1 MLGTTGGKSICLRMC
16 TAEQISRMGY
26 GWMVVL
32 VWMEEV
38 PGCCRLNIQFKGLE
52 NKHKTNSR
60 KENFKINING
70 SRDGWKVRQ
79 SEPKFNKGRDGSYS
93 SLSLK

>member
-1 MLGTTGGKSICLRMC
+1 
-16 TAEQISRMGY
+16 MGY

-38 PGCCRLNIQFKGLE
+38 LGCCRLNIQFKGLE
-52 NKHKTNSR
+52 NKYKINSR

-79 SEPKFNKGRDGSYS
+79 SEFKFNKGRDGFYFL
-93 SLSLK
+93 LSLK

>member
-1 MLGTTGGKSICLRMC
+1 MLGTAGGKSICLRMC
-16 TAEQISRMGY
+16 TAEQISQMGY

-52 NKHKTNSR
+52 NEHKTNSR
-60 KENFKINING
+60 KENFKINR

-79 SEPKFNKGRDGSYS
+79 SKPKFNKGRDGS